1 MNMNAHVQQMG
12 QSCRARNIK
21 LPGTG
26 HRQPAQVPPLPLEGA
41 RGPAGWKSSLAG
53 GLSLS

>member
-1 MNMNAHVQQMG
+1 MSTHVQQMG

-21 LPGTG
+21 LLGTG